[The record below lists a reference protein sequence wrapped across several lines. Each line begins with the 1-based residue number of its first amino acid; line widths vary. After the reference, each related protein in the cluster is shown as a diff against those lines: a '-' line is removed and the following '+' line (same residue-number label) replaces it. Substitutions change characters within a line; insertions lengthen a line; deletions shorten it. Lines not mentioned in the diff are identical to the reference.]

1 MDIKD
6 LTVEEFIEMKQKM
19 DEAELDTTPYA
30 ITDEDEGIQVVGDVS
45 KTETKK
51 HDYTLIMYYPN
62 RPEFREKLEKEGAT
76 IEKETP
82 NYLVFC
88 RTYEDV
94 WVPPRIYTAVQEA
107 FTEVYRFF
115 NVVIDGGKI
124 RDLTEKEVAEVLRI
138 MGQDVMERMIHAL
151 ATILRMPQ
159 WEEECVYSIQMPAIV
174 MKLID
179 DFPEIVNSADFFT
192 ERSSE
197 KQTKIPNL
205 SVEK

>member
-6 LTVEEFIEMKQKM
+6 MTVEQFIEMKKKM
-19 DEAELDTTPYA
+19 DNAENDTTPFA
-30 ITDEDEGIQVVGDVS
+30 ILDDDDEINIVGDVS

-62 RPEFREKLEKEGAT
+62 RDEFRKKLDDEGVT

-82 NYLVFC
+82 NYLVFR
-88 RTYEDV
+88 RTYQDV

-115 NVVIDGGKI
+115 NVIVDDGGV
-124 RDLTEKEVAEVLRI
+124 RDLTEEEVGEVLRI
-138 MGQDVMERMIHAL
+138 MGQDVMERMIHAV

-159 WEEECVYSIQMPAIV
+159 WEEECVYSLQMPMIV

-179 DFPEIVNSADFFT
+179 DFPEIVNGVDFFT
-192 ERSSE
+192 KGSSE
-197 KQTKIPNL
+197 KGVANL
-205 SVEK
+205 SIEK

>member
-6 LTVEEFIEMKQKM
+6 LTVEQFIEMKEKM
-19 DEAELDTTPYA
+19 DNAENDTTPYA
-30 ITDEDEGIQVVGDVS
+30 ITDEDDNIAVVGDVS

-62 RPEFREKLEKEGAT
+62 REEFRQKIEKEGVP
-76 IEKETP
+76 IIKETP
-82 NYLVFC
+82 NYLVFK
-88 RTYEDV
+88 RTYNDV

-115 NVVIDGGKI
+115 NVIIENGEV
-124 RDLTEKEVAEVLRI
+124 RDLTEEEVGEVLRI
-138 MGQDVMERMIHAL
+138 MGQDVMERMIHAV

-159 WEEECVYSIQMPAIV
+159 WEEECVYSLQMPSIV
-174 MKLID
+174 MQLIE
-179 DFPEIVNSADFFT
+179 DFPEIINSVDFFT

-197 KQTKIPNL
+197 KVTTPSL

>member
-6 LTVEEFIEMKQKM
+6 MTVEQFIEMKKKM
-19 DEAELDTTPYA
+19 DNAENDTTPFA
-30 ITDEDEGIQVVGDVS
+30 ILDDDDEINIVGDVS

-62 RPEFREKLEKEGAT
+62 RDEFRKKLDDEGVT

-82 NYLVFC
+82 NYLVFR
-88 RTYEDV
+88 RTYQDV

-115 NVVIDGGKI
+115 NVIVDDGGV
-124 RDLTEKEVAEVLRI
+124 RDLTEEEVGEVLRI
-138 MGQDVMERMIHAL
+138 MGQDVMERMIHAV

-159 WEEECVYSIQMPAIV
+159 WEEECVYSLQMPMIV

-179 DFPEIVNSADFFT
+179 DFPEIVNGVDFFT
-192 ERSSE
+192 KGSSE
-197 KQTKIPNL
+197 KGATNL
-205 SVEK
+205 SIEK